1 MTRNEIIEKFLEEVA
16 TYGKLPTSDIT
27 VARAV
32 EVLKEI
38 LKDEE
43 QKGIMTYTIKEI
55 VLAWLKFTQPKYL
68 TNDTGYLTNDTDFNY
83 KTSALL
89 SSSGVISCG
98 RFFFATS

>member
-1 MTRNEIIEKFLEEVA
+1 MTKDEIIEKFLEEVA

-43 QKGIMTYTIKEI
+43 YIYRNNTRKKENNKDI
-55 VLAWLKFTQPKYL
+55 SL
-68 TNDTGYLTNDTDFNY
+68 
-83 KTSALL
+83 
-89 SSSGVISCG
+89 GVIKSMLKKYTPPNKEEGFDLCIYV
-98 RFFFATS
+98 